1 MDQTCEELACLIKAA
16 SERDY
21 PMGYKYIAFYFAGH
35 GGIDEFG
42 RPYILPMK
50 KGITERFYLE
60 ENILSPFRPSP
71 DKKKPKKRYT
81 HLFFFDSCLVD
92 THASSQKTVSLVP
105 SPEFVIAH
113 ATYPGQKSA
122 GTVEGGVWTGC
133 LCQNLKCPLS
143 ITTIL
148 DRTHDEVKTRLP
160 QWPYHSSCAGEL
172 FLKGNSQRS
181 YSLFLTIFSHAGKPS
196 DPSED
201 QSKTELVEQHDE
213 SPGTES
219 ECTLYKHYVVHIMH
233 WRSVSNN

>member
-50 KGITERFYLE
+50 KGKDITERFYLE

-81 HLFFFDSCLVD
+81 HLFFFDSCLEG

-113 ATYPGQKSA
+113 ATYPGQLAA
-122 GTVEGGVWTGC
+122 GKEDGGVWTGC
-133 LCQNLKCPLS
+133 LCQNLKRPLS

-213 SPGTES
+213 SPGTEG
-219 ECTLYKHYVVHIMH
+219 ECTLYKHYVVHIMDKA
-233 WRSVSNN
+233 